1 MQGQSAPMMQLAD
14 RAFLFVGFLVGGL
27 MLFLLGNNWYS
38 LLPTNKSTLF
48 KWALALF
55 FLTLALAMRRSE
67 RFREGWQI
75 PLALAIASFA
85 NALNW
90 RLGNWLARL
99 LPPAVSTAQEIA
111 IDKLSQCIPVVLAI
125 LVLTRLAGNDLG
137 SIFLKKG
144 NLEWGLRF
152 GLISFGIFAGIFAV
166 IAVLQSNAPPGG
178 GIMAMGVPLSAIVAA
193 IPWILVFTFANSL
206 MEELWFRGLFLRRLS
221 PVLGATASVVVTAL
235 VFGIPHLGATYI
247 APIER
252 LIFPVIVVGLG
263 LVNGF
268 VMLKTDSI
276 WGSVL
281 FHAGYDLMV
290 IIPVLV
296 SAR

>member
-1 MQGQSAPMMQLAD
+1 MMQLSD
-14 RAFLFVGFLVGGL
+14 RVFLFVGFLVGGL

-38 LLPTNKSTLF
+38 LFPTNKSTLY

-55 FLTLALAMRRSE
+55 FLALALAMRRSE

-90 RLGNWLARL
+90 HLGNWLARL

-111 IDKLSQCIPVVLAI
+111 IDKLSECLPVVLSI

-144 NLEWGLRF
+144 NLQWGLRF
-152 GLISFGIFAGIFAV
+152 GLISFCVFAGIFAV

-178 GIMAMGVPLSAIVAA
+178 GLVAMGVPLSAIVAA
-193 IPWILVFTFANSL
+193 IPWILVFILANSL

-221 PVLGATASVVVTAL
+221 PALGATASVVVTAL
-235 VFGIPHLGATYI
+235 VFGIPHLGSTYI

-281 FHAGYDLMV
+281 FHAGYDLLV

-296 SAR
+296 STR